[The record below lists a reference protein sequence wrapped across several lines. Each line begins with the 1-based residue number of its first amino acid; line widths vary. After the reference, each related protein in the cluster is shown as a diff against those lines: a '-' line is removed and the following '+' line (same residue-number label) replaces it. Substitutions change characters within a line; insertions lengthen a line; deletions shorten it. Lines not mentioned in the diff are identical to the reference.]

1 MNAGLQMVTLYILLY
16 NNISEALKGPSFVS
30 DWKSLSVDDPTTD
43 IRHNLGAYPLKV
55 DVQILVTKEGVDY
68 IFTGSGAA
76 QRDDDKKF
84 YFGGVIYIY
93 NTEIVKIIVPEASTY
108 AGIAYTGSSLY
119 YNGGAIMWFT
129 SGKVRVRLWT
139 ANDFPLPDF
148 SARTTMDANQLPT
161 FRELTHGLG
170 QYPNMVTV
178 RIELDDGFM
187 SDGQGSTFTGKPEH
201 NSCYSGLL
209 YGYNE
214 TMVRLW
220 VPYHISTNNAC
231 VGTVCCANDGWS
243 TSKIEYSGTVHVL
256 AWILDEENHDYD
268 SYYQNISIHYATNPV
283 LLPTIL
289 NIDDFFVTVEV
300 DMLSGDNSGYRFQ
313 TAGSA
318 MTNSNNDFGEL
329 VYAYS
334 NSSVQIWVPNEK
346 GHVQFVG
353 NDWGGGVCSSREDA
367 GHLVV
372 KIFTFRDNKTCGIPA
387 SYPFSTLTYTDV
399 TNNSIAL
406 YTCTNGYTLTSGD
419 LVHQC
424 MSPQWIGDPPS
435 CQGNT
440 QCLSPKWIGN
450 PPSCEDTCGIPT
462 SYPFSTNTYSHLTNN
477 SFAIYSCKQGYEMI
491 SGDTVHQ
498 CFSPKWIG
506 TPPNCHESC
515 GIPISYPFST
525 KSFGHVTNN
534 SFVLYKCLHGYS
546 MASGDPIHTC
556 ISTRW
561 IGIAPYCKE
570 SCGTPPSYDNTTYS
584 YDDTVNGSIAV
595 YKCKGGYFIHL
606 GDTLHECKP
615 PEWTGYPLEC
625 SNELTLDAISKLK
638 EDIKKELLVDRKSTT
653 AYINSKT
660 SAADPRPSSRAIGTV
675 GVVFLTLCLSILLL
689 LDMIQCEKY
698 RQMFQS
704 CFR

>member
-1 MNAGLQMVTLYILLY
+1 MTCTHKKHSVQPGNF

-30 DWKSLSVDDPTTD
+30 DWKSLSVDDSTTD

-55 DVQILVTKEGVDY
+55 DVQILVTKERVDY

-93 NTEIVKIIVPEASTY
+93 NTEIVRIIVPEASTY
-108 AGIAYTGSSLY
+108 AGIAYTGAYVWEMAKDLIAVLAKEERHTEFDFHYSSALIEISSH
-119 YNGGAIMWFT
+119 GSDKERPFI
-129 SGKVRVRLWT
+129 V
-139 ANDFPLPDF
+139 
-148 SARTTMDANQLPT
+148 ANQLPT

-170 QYPNMVTV
+170 RYPNMVTV

-187 SDGQGSTFTGKPEH
+187 SDGQ
-201 NSCYSGLL
+201 
-209 YGYNE
+209 
-214 TMVRLW
+214 
-220 VPYHISTNNAC
+220 
-231 VGTVCCANDGWS
+231 GTVCCANDGWS
-243 TSKIEYSGTVHVL
+243 TSKIEYSGTVHLL

-283 LLPTIL
+283 PLPTIL

-300 DMLSGDNSGYRFQ
+300 DMLSGDNNGYRFQ

-318 MTNSNNDFGEL
+318 MTNSNNDFGGL
-329 VYAYS
+329 VYAYT

-387 SYPFSTLTYTDV
+387 SYPFSTLTYIDV

-419 LVHQC
+419 PVHQC
-424 MSPQWIGDPPS
+424 MSTQWIGDPPS
-435 CQGNT
+435 CQV
-440 QCLSPKWIGN
+440 
-450 PPSCEDTCGIPT
+450 DTCGIPT

-506 TPPNCHESC
+506 TPPNCH
-515 GIPISYPFST
+515 
-525 KSFGHVTNN
+525 V
-534 SFVLYKCLHGYS
+534 
-546 MASGDPIHTC
+546 
-556 ISTRW
+556 
-561 IGIAPYCKE
+561 KE
-570 SCGTPPSYDNTTYS
+570 EYRIMSRD
-584 YDDTVNGSIAV
+584 VN
-595 YKCKGGYFIHL
+595 
-606 GDTLHECKP
+606 P
-615 PEWTGYPLEC
+615 
-625 SNELTLDAISKLK
+625 
-638 EDIKKELLVDRKSTT
+638 STT
-653 AYINSKT
+653 LRRS
-660 SAADPRPSSRAIGTV
+660 V
-675 GVVFLTLCLSILLL
+675 EGV
-689 LDMIQCEKY
+689 
-698 RQMFQS
+698 
-704 CFR
+704 